1 MAGMSVPVVMLPR
14 FTTLCGK
21 IIFETMAMD
30 VSRYSGAELT
40 AWRGAMA
47 GTTATYKVTCQE
59 STDGTADSW
68 TDCTGGAQATIPED
82 EQTQLSLTFVKRLF
96 RLVVA
101 LDTSDSSVPIAS
113 CWISG
118 FFVQRES

>member
-1 MAGMSVPVVMLPR
+1 MLPR

-21 IIFETMAMD
+21 VAFETMAMD

-40 AWRGAMA
+40 AWRGGML
-47 GTTATYKVTCQE
+47 GTDAAYKVTCQE

-68 TDCTGGAQATIPED
+68 TDCDGGTQTTIPED
-82 EQTQLSLTFVKRLF
+82 DQTQISLTFVKRFF
-96 RLVVA
+96 RIVVEMTTS
-101 LDTSDSSVPIAS
+101 DTSVPVAT

-118 FFVQRES
+118 FFEQRIS